1 MSILN
6 ICYIRTTTDFRQ
18 QENLEI
24 LIPLLYNGD
33 VSRTMGSRTRSLG
46 LYICSRGRIDSCS
59 CIVKKFG
66 GLTAR
71 ETIPTNLDGWNFTTY
86 RRDWRLLSPPAPK
99 FSYLRGRFYSTRIVI
114 VDIGRI
120 STPVPVTA

>member
-18 QENLEI
+18 QESLKI
-24 LIPLLYNGD
+24 LIPLLYN
-33 VSRTMGSRTRSLG
+33 VTRTMGSRTHSLV
-46 LYICSRGRIDSCS
+46 LYICSRGRIGSCS

-71 ETIPTNLDGWNFTTY
+71 ETISINLDGWNFTTY

-99 FSYLRGRFYSTRIVI
+99 FSYLRGRFYASRIVI